1 LIDVGLRQVQA
12 NWIVPSPCLGSSLE
26 VNETLFP
33 ITGSGE
39 FQQNLGLEESEV
51 NPALLHNNDYMGQS
65 TVPIEPSGEDGCFM
79 KPPNRLSSPTMTSA
93 ESCSVVEEH
102 PDIEIE
108 QLIKNT
114 VRKE

>member
-1 LIDVGLRQVQA
+1 LRQVQA
-12 NWIVPSPCLGSSLE
+12 NWRVPSRSSLE
-26 VNETLFP
+26 VNETLLP

-51 NPALLHNNDYMGQS
+51 NPALLHNNVNMDQS
-65 TVPIEPSGEDGCFM
+65 TVLIETYGEDDCFM
-79 KPPNRLSSPTMTSA
+79 KPPNRLSSSTITSA
-93 ESCSVVEEH
+93 ESCSVVEEY

-108 QLIKNT
+108 QLIKIT